1 MRVIPSLTWL
11 FMLVTLAYGQ
21 VPLSS
26 KAIRYTISLANPELH
41 LLHVR
46 IQIPPGADSHDLQLP
61 VWNATYQIRDFSQYV
76 NWVRAKNSTGA
87 DLSVS
92 LEDKSRW
99 RVSGTT
105 YGAEINYEILAN
117 QPGPFGAELNAHHAF
132 FNLAQ
137 ILTYPVDA
145 RTQEMQVRYTDVPKE
160 WQTAT
165 ALPGSLADGFVAP
178 NYDRLVDSPIEL
190 GTFRESDFDQD
201 SGHYRIVVD
210 ADDSTYDLSSI
221 VSTLKRIVAAET
233 SWMKDRP
240 FESYLFIYHFPHGV
254 GGGGMEHSY
263 STAISLNAEYL
274 SSHPTTLGEVSAHEF
289 FHLWNV
295 KRIRPQSLEPPDY
308 TRENYSR
315 ALWFSEGATSTVGQ
329 LSLLRAGLL
338 DGPKYLQH
346 LASTIG
352 DFESAPAHLTQ
363 SAEQSSLD
371 AWLEK
376 YQYYRTP
383 ERSVSYY
390 TKGELLGTI
399 LDLAMRD
406 ASNGQK
412 SLRDLFLTMN
422 ADAKRGQ
429 FFAESEGVREVALK
443 LTHHDFTAFFD
454 KYVAG
459 TAEIP
464 WDDFF
469 RTVGLHLVTLTNQVV
484 DVGFFAVRNFD
495 SGLAASSV
503 QPGSAAEHAGMV
515 EGDTILEVN
524 GKAPDQGLDEQLSQ
538 MHAGDTINIK
548 VANRSG
554 KKSLHWKLAG
564 REETQF
570 QFKNVDHI
578 SSEQRARRA
587 AWLKGESE
595 SAGDARP

>member
-1 MRVIPSLTWL
+1 MRVTHSPILL

-21 VPLSS
+21 GPPS
-26 KAIRYTISLANPELH
+26 ANTIRYTISLANPDLH

-46 IQIPPGADSHDLQLP
+46 MQIPPGADSHDLQLP

-76 NWVRAKNSTGA
+76 NWVRAKNSSGSSI
-87 DLSVS
+87 SVS

-105 YGAEINYEILAN
+105 NGAEIDYEILAN
-117 QPGPFGAELNAHHAF
+117 QPGPFGAELNSHHAF

-137 ILTYPVDA
+137 ILMYLVDA
-145 RTQEMQVRYTDVPKE
+145 RSQEMQVRYTDVPKE
-160 WQTAT
+160 WQAAT

-178 NYDRLVDSPIEL
+178 NYDCLVDSPIEL
-190 GTFRESDFDQD
+190 GAFRESDFDQD
-201 SGHYRIVVD
+201 GGHYRVVVD
-210 ADDSTYDLSSI
+210 ADESTYDLQSI

-233 SWMKDRP
+233 TWMMDRP
-240 FESYLFIYHFPHGV
+240 FDNYLFIYHFPHGV

-263 STAISLNAEYL
+263 STAISLNAEFL
-274 SSHPTTLGEVSAHEF
+274 STHPSTLGEVSAHEF

-295 KRIRPQSLEPPDY
+295 KRIRPLSLEPPDY
-308 TRENYSR
+308 TRENNSR
-315 ALWFSEGATSTVGQ
+315 ALWFSEGATSTVAEI
-329 LSLLRAGLL
+329 SLRRAGLL

-352 DFESAPAHLTQ
+352 EFESAPAHLTQ

-399 LDLAMRD
+399 LDLAIRD
-406 ASNGQK
+406 ASDGRK

-422 ADAKRGQ
+422 ADAQKGRL
-429 FFAESEGVREVALK
+429 FADSDGVREVASK
-443 LTHHDFTAFFD
+443 LSHRDFAEFFS

-469 RTVGLHLVTLTNQVV
+469 RTVGLHVVTLTNQVV

-495 SGLAASSV
+495 SGLALSSV
-503 QPGSAAEHAGMV
+503 QPGSAAEQAGMT
-515 EGDTILEVN
+515 EGDIILEVN
-524 GKAPDQGLDEQLSQ
+524 GKTPDQGLDEQLSQ
-538 MHAGDTINIK
+538 MYPGDTINVK

-578 SSEQRARRA
+578 SAEQRARRA

-595 SAGDARP
+595 SAGESRP